1 MNQENA
7 VWTNGPAA
15 ADGTA
20 GPAEPLWTALN
31 GVPITPDMLRCHA

>member
-15 ADGTA
+15 ADGGTCGA
-20 GPAEPLWTALN
+20 LWTALN